1 MMRLRS
7 VGACLII
14 TLGVLVATARN
25 ALAWGNEG
33 HQIVCQ
39 IAFDRLSPA
48 GKMLLQSIQADL
60 SNVQDP
66 FRDCTAACVTLHP
79 DDGRSMTFQVGCIWP
94 DESRRDTF
102 KDTYEYHFINVSNVF
117 TELSLE
123 RDCALLDCAVVGIQ
137 RFARYLTLPPGSS
150 REKERRVL
158 AVRFLGHFVGDLHQP
173 LHVGFA
179 EDLGGNTIKV
189 KWKIGATS
197 ATTSTDLHAVWDN
210 QILKRAGMT
219 INAVATGDLLASQ
232 ITQAQASMWGG
243 FDITSWAQES
253 FALAQAKAY
262 TKPDGTRV
270 VQNDVLGD
278 DYFNAA
284 RPVVQEQLKKA
295 GVRLANLVEAV
306 AAGTLPVNMIKL
318 TKP

>member
-1 MMRLRS
+1 MRLRS
-7 VGACLII
+7 FCVCFVIA
-14 TLGVLVATARN
+14 LGVLMAAATN
-25 ALAWGNEG
+25 AAAWGNEG

-48 GKMLLQSIQADL
+48 GKMLLQAIQADL

-66 FRDCTAACVTLHP
+66 FRGCTGGCATSHP
-79 DDGRSMTFQVGCIWP
+79 DDGRSLTFQVGCIWP

-102 KDTYEYHFINVSNVF
+102 KDTYEYHFINVSSVF
-117 TELSLE
+117 TEFSLE

-158 AVRFLGHFVGDLHQP
+158 SVRFLGHFVGDLHQP
-173 LHVGFA
+173 LHVGFT
-179 EDLGGNTIKV
+179 EDLGGNTINV
-189 KWKIGATS
+189 KWKIGAT
-197 ATTSTDLHAVWDN
+197 TTISTELHAVWDT

-219 INAVATGDLLASQ
+219 LNAAATGDMLASQ
-232 ITQAQASMWGG
+232 ITPAQASMWGG
-243 FDITSWAQES
+243 FDISSWARES

-262 TKPDGTRV
+262 VKPDGTKV
-270 VQNDVLGD
+270 MQNDVLGD
-278 DYFNAA
+278 DYFDAA
-284 RPVVQEQLKKA
+284 RPVVEEQLKKA
-295 GVRLANLVEAV
+295 GVRLANLIEAV
-306 AAGTLPVNMIKL
+306 ASGTLPVAMIKV